1 MSILGIARPTGKR
14 RAVDEVDRLRAQMR
28 LLVFLLWWLAVQLA
42 QAAAKASRCSEAE
55 EQAAEATQRADALE
69 AEVTA
74 LRSQLANVRK
84 RGDLA
89 AHLAVAE
96 TQPIPVVTAPRSTS
110 PAEYVPMRLSAAAE
124 AGLL

>member
-1 MSILGIARPTGKR
+1 MSVATAIAAIAHPTGRR

-28 LLVFLLWWLAVQLA
+28 LLLFLIWWLAVQLA
-42 QAAAKASRCSEAE
+42 QAATKASRCSVAE
-55 EQAAEATQRADALE
+55 EQAAEATRRADSLE

-84 RGDLA
+84 RGDLPS
-89 AHLAVAE
+89 HPAVTE
-96 TQPIPVVTAPRSTS
+96 TQPIPVVAKPA
-110 PAEYVPMRLSAAAE
+110 AEYVPMRLSAAAE